1 MPVYQALKTGICQSP
16 KGEKN
21 ISNQY
26 VLYLSF
32 CEDIPFYTNDRSIM
46 YYHDVLNDICYEIG
60 SELSYMGKA
69 SGITDKL
76 SILNGFKQSRPD
88 EYQQLIEEIKEA
100 FVPTFFKK
108 DVPDEMSFVFSES
121 FVDWLKYNSVHD
133 FAAVG
138 QALQDADRTI
148 TISPKD
154 ILNDYIIPTLKGN
167 LHTISTL
174 AQSLGVYTFVDVQ
187 VEDGP
192 LMNVLREE
200 LPKLNYYKYNSGWIQ
215 YELGYLTHY
224 GQGCDRDIEA
234 AIKYYTAAYKD
245 GNVLACNLLG
255 WIFQQGDGVT
265 VDLIQ
270 AVEWYSRGS
279 QMGNADAMNNL
290 AYMYLNGLGVE
301 VDENKAFEWYVKA
314 SEGGNLNS
322 MIRLAEFYFK
332 GGPTPVDYS
341 KAYEWANKAISIG
354 NAPRIANA
362 KYIVGYILYNGLA
375 GERDYENAIR
385 NLVQASDAGV
395 KEAHS
400 VCGDVI
406 EASGRKIPLLDRSAG
421 AINDGFIFYYRAHKN
436 GDTDAT
442 IKMVGIMQ
450 EKWSDRLW
458 LKTNLPEDCRCGVLA
473 ILRPLA
479 DSGNTQAQYLFAKY
493 DFEHWGA
500 ETEET
505 RKYLQMAIDHGHEE
519 AKKYLVYLNQRK
531 EEKTNKE
538 EYYYRIYLDVEDG
551 IRWITGENGSRDY
564 VKAANLLIEGARK
577 GLIRAIYWLSL
588 IFIKSDSKL
597 LIDFINQVNNQ
608 VNNSFTRDFYKTLS
622 RYLNPYRFSLEE
634 IEALEALEDGPGY
647 NRRVYSAEER
657 TRLLRD
663 STEKQ
668 LERFRQGAI
677 CSKMYVL
684 FCGGDCDG
692 EYYGIKGYF
701 EMNCPSFE
709 KGMVGAVD
717 TVEEGAQI
725 MLSNFAKFAAGVAY
739 QNKLGGR
746 DNNGEAWE
754 YYDRSTIAEA
764 CLFKAYLTEL
774 KEINIF
780 DMVPGFTGYPPMR
793 IIDAAKI
800 ASSKGS
806 GIAMFIYGK
815 YLYERYSKSG
825 DNSKLEEAER
835 MLRKSV
841 KNSDGNKVLIYEA
854 NKILSALNVPKEE
867 YSTPLLTLY
876 FDIEGRP
883 SLEKPFDLTDAEAE
897 SKSVRLPQQHGFIY
911 AYGKEKERMERHI
924 QLVEEQERLEKER
937 GEQEV
942 KQREDPM
949 KEKDMASASK
959 SELERFENDSSTP
972 DLDEE
977 LDVMS
982 KTVKSGAGDAQ
993 PVRSK
998 KGFFSKLFGK

>member
-362 KYIVGYILYNGLA
+362 KYIVGYILLNGLA
-375 GERDYENAIR
+375 GKVDIAEAFLRLEEAAKGGVVEAWELCGDIVLQHKDDLRLGLSDPTPSEYYGKGHKAGIDSCSLKLVREKIKQGDYNYFYFIDRLLDKNIA
-385 NLVQASDAGV
+385 
-395 KEAHS
+395 EAHYL
-400 VCGDVI
+400 V
-406 EASGRKIPLLDRSAG
+406 AL
-421 AINDGFIFYYRAHKN
+421 YYRK
-436 GDTDAT
+436 
-442 IKMVGIMQ
+442 VGYSNQ
-450 EKWSDRLW
+450 
-458 LKTNLPEDCRCGVLA
+458 CV
-473 ILRPLA
+473 
-479 DSGNTQAQYLFAKY
+479 
-493 DFEHWGA
+493 
-500 ETEET
+500 
-505 RKYLQMAIDHGHEE
+505 
-519 AKKYLVYLNQRK
+519 KKYLELPVKEGHPEAIALLEQVNKEQAAHDEQIRQEQLKKEAEEAAQREATRLAQLAEEERLRK
-531 EEKTNKE
+531 EQEAAKQEEERIKQEREQQRIENEKRKAEIQRFVSLYNNIQE
-538 EYYYRIYLDVEDG
+538 G
-551 IRWITGENGSRDY
+551 ISWAVGSKGTRDY
-564 VKAANLLIEGARK
+564 NRAAHLLIEGAK
-577 GLIRAIYWLSL
+577 EGIPEAMAWLAL
-588 IFIKSDSKL
+588 IF
-597 LIDFINQVNNQ
+597 
-608 VNNSFTRDFYKTLS
+608 
-622 RYLNPYRFSLEE
+622 
-634 IEALEALEDGPGY
+634 
-647 NRRVYSAEER
+647 
-657 TRLLRD
+657 
-663 STEKQ
+663 
-668 LERFRQGAI
+668 
-677 CSKMYVL
+677 
-684 FCGGDCDG
+684 
-692 EYYGIKGYF
+692 
-701 EMNCPSFE
+701 
-709 KGMVGAVD
+709 
-717 TVEEGAQI
+717 
-725 MLSNFAKFAAGVAY
+725 
-739 QNKLGGR
+739 
-746 DNNGEAWE
+746 
-754 YYDRSTIAEA
+754 
-764 CLFKAYLTEL
+764 
-774 KEINIF
+774 
-780 DMVPGFTGYPPMR
+780 
-793 IIDAAKI
+793 
-800 ASSKGS
+800 
-806 GIAMFIYGK
+806 
-815 YLYERYSKSG
+815 SKSG
-825 DNSKLEEAER
+825 SEAVFNLAQNSLNGFDSDFYLKLGKHYNPESLSDSQIESRANSRFKDRISESQKIDLIRGNRCYRLSRNRGVSGDCYGILAYFYLYGFGCRRNVSEAIKYAQKGHSMGSGFSDFILGSAYHQGIGVVKDIDEAQRFYINSSKYLSMGETYLARSAIVVMQNGDRLRAIELLQYAARNGSAVAMCEYGEYLIYQKDYANAER
-835 MLRKSV
+835 WLRKSV
-841 KNSDGNKVLIYEA
+841 QQSDGDKNIINRANMFLVQLKTSKESYKPTEA
-854 NKILSALNVPKEE
+854 K
-867 YSTPLLTLY
+867 LY
-876 FDIEGRP
+876 FDYFGKP
-883 SLEKPFDLTDAEAE
+883 TLEKPVDFNDDTDE
-897 SKSVRLPQQHGFIY
+897 P
-911 AYGKEKERMERHI
+911 
-924 QLVEEQERLEKER
+924 
-937 GEQEV
+937 
-942 KQREDPM
+942 
-949 KEKDMASASK
+949 
-959 SELERFENDSSTP
+959 
-972 DLDEE
+972 
-977 LDVMS
+977 
-982 KTVKSGAGDAQ
+982 
-993 PVRSK
+993 K
-998 KGFFSKLFGK
+998 KGFFSRIFGKK